1 MDVILHAPTLTA
13 ADAVELSRRLFGLEA
28 EATPLAS
35 ERDQNFLLQTGAGD
49 RFVLKIANATEERAL
64 LEAQNAAMAHV
75 ARLTTIC
82 PRVIP
87 TVEGEAIAQT
97 TSRAGTRHY
106 VRLVTWIPGVPL
118 GSIAEQPGE
127 LLESLGAAIAEL
139 DRALEGFDHPAVHRE
154 FHWDLARGLSICREI
169 APSIADPSLRALVI
183 SLLDR
188 IEAHDASR
196 FARLRRAAVHN
207 DPNDYNVIVSLP
219 PEGGSYESISGII
232 DFGDIVHSYA
242 IADLAIAIAYAVL
255 GKADPLAAAVAVV
268 RGYQRERALHDD
280 EVPALFRQVHL

>member
-13 ADAVELSRRLFGLEA
+13 ADAVELSRHLFGLEA

-75 ARLTTIC
+75 ARLTTMC

-97 TSRAGTRHY
+97 TSRPGTTHY

-118 GSIAEQPGE
+118 GSIAEQPAA
-127 LLESLGAAIAEL
+127 LLESLGGAIAEL
-139 DRALEGFDHPAVHRE
+139 DRALEGFDHPAIHRE
-154 FHWDLARGLSICREI
+154 FHWDLARGLSVCREI
-169 APSIADPSLRALVI
+169 APSIADPSMRALVT

-188 IEAHDASR
+188 IEARDAPR
-196 FARLRRAAVHN
+196 FVRLRRAAVHN
-207 DPNDYNVIVSLP
+207 DPNDHNVIVSLP
-219 PEGGSYESISGII
+219 PEGGSYKGGSLVASGSSRKISGII
-232 DFGDIVHSYA
+232 DFGDIVYSY
-242 IADLAIAIAYAVL
+242 
-255 GKADPLAAAVAVV
+255 
-268 RGYQRERALHDD
+268 
-280 EVPALFRQVHL
+280 